1 MLTKAPRGTKDI
13 LPQEAYKWHY
23 IEEQARK
30 ICREFGFNEI
40 RTPIFEHTE
49 LFLRGVG
56 ETTDIVQKE
65 MYTFEDRGGRSI
77 TLKAEGTAPA
87 VRAFIENGMASD
99 AQPTKIYYISPIF
112 RYEKPQA
119 GRLRQHHQFGVE
131 IYGAEDYSADAEV
144 ISLAMTLLKRVGI
157 SNLKA
162 NINSIGCPECR
173 KEYNN
178 ALKEYFRANLENLCG
193 TCQERFEKNPLRIL
207 DCKNPGCG
215 EIGKGAPRVL
225 DYLCG
230 DCRDHFDGL
239 QSELKTLGIPY
250 TVDPNIVRGLD
261 YYTRT
266 VFEIISE
273 NIGAQ
278 STVCGGGR
286 YNNLIRECGGP
297 DMPAVGFGLG
307 LERLLLTMEANGS
320 EIKKPEGPALFIAA
334 LGDAAK
340 LESSRLVLGLREEGL
355 SCERDLMSRSL
366 KGQMKYANKIGARFT
381 MVLGDDEISKGKAKL
396 KDMETGDESE
406 IDLTNLKEEIKI
418 RLYYKEG

>member
-13 LPQEAYKWHY
+13 LPQEVYKWHY
-23 IEEQARK
+23 VEEQARK
-30 ICREFGFNEI
+30 ICREFGFGEI

-77 TLKAEGTAPA
+77 TLKPEGTAPA

-99 AQPTKIYYISPIF
+99 AQPTKLFYISPIF

-131 IYGAEDYSADAEV
+131 IYGAQDASADAEV
-144 ISLAMTLLKRVGI
+144 ISLAMTFFKRLGI
-157 SNLKA
+157 TNLKA

-173 KEYNN
+173 KEYNR
-178 ALKEYFRANLENLCG
+178 ALREYFKENLENLCP
-193 TCQERFEKNPLRIL
+193 TCQDRYERNPLRIL
-207 DCKNPGCG
+207 DCKNLNCG
-215 EIGKGAPRVL
+215 EIAKNAPVVL
-225 DYLCG
+225 DYLCR
-230 DCRDHFDGL
+230 DCREHFESL
-239 QSELKTLGIPY
+239 QRELAALNIPFV
-250 TVDPNIVRGLD
+250 VDPNIVRGLD

-273 NIGAQ
+273 DIGAK

-286 YNNLIRECGGP
+286 YNNLIKECGGP

-307 LERLLLTMEANGS
+307 IERLLLTMEAYGIS
-320 EIKKPEGPALFIAA
+320 IPKPGGPALFIAT
-334 LGDAAK
+334 LGESAK
-340 LESSRLVLGLREEGL
+340 LASSRLVLSLREEGIP
-355 SCERDLMSRSL
+355 CERDLMARSL

-381 MVLGDDEISKGKAKL
+381 MVLGDDELNVNRAKL
-396 KDMETGDESE
+396 KNMETGEEVE
-406 IDLTNLKEEIKI
+406 IEISNLVNEMKG
-418 RLYYKEG
+418 RL